1 MMNQPAFPFVAED
14 ENGMVLN
21 MGMDL
26 RDYFASKVAQAILT
40 GSAWN
45 ISNPHEV
52 ARKAYEYA
60 DVMMEIRK
68 NAD

>member
-1 MMNQPAFPFVAED
+1 MKAFPSEGW
-14 ENGMVLN
+14 NGHETIVSQ
-21 MGMDL
+21 GMDL

-45 ISNPHEV
+45 ISNPYDV

-60 DVMMEIRK
+60 DVMMEIR
-68 NAD
+68 NAN

>member
-1 MMNQPAFPFVAED
+1 MKAYPYNPQFNLEH
-14 ENGMVLN
+14 G
-21 MGMDL
+21 GMDL
-26 RDYFASKVAQAILT
+26 LDYFASKVAQAILT

-45 ISNPHEV
+45 ITNPHEV

-60 DVMMEIRK
+60 DVMMEIR

>member
-1 MMNQPAFPFVAED
+1 MNQPAFPFVAED
-14 ENGMVLN
+14 ETGMMVN

-26 RDYFASKVAQAILT
+26 RDYFASKVTQAILT

-45 ISNPHEV
+45 ISNPYEV

-60 DVMMEIRK
+60 DVMMEVRK